1 MDYNKL
7 AEMRDRDNLFAAFL
21 GIKTTK
27 VEEGYAEVELELRP
41 EFMNATN
48 VVHGGCLYTLG
59 DVVSG
64 TAASSFGT
72 KAVTVSGEY
81 QYLSAAKDTKKIKA
95 VARCIKQGKT
105 LLVFDV
111 MLTDSKYT
119 LVNTNH
125 QKGKSIQEGTES
137 TFIQIIFE
145 ASSEGIQ
152 SAHFSIYATFD
163 HILYPGSFHFVI
175 TSK

>member
-1 MDYNKL
+1 MTYERSLFMDFNKL

-21 GIKTTK
+21 GIKTKK
-27 VEEGYAEVELELRP
+27 VEEGYAEVELKLRP

-81 QYLSAAKDTKKIKA
+81 QYLSAAKDTEKIKA
-95 VARCIKQGKT
+95 VARCSKSGKT
-105 LLVFDV
+105 LLFFDV
-111 MLTDSKYT
+111 EITDDKDR
-119 LVNTNH
+119 LVG
-125 QKGKSIQEGTES
+125 KG
-137 TFIQIIFE
+137 TFVYYRLLNMPITFE
-145 ASSEGIQ
+145 
-152 SAHFSIYATFD
+152 D
-163 HILYPGSFHFVI
+163 
-175 TSK
+175 

>member
-7 AEMRDRDNLFAAFL
+7 IELRDRENPFSVFL

-27 VEEGYAEVELELRP
+27 IEEGYAEVELELKP
-41 EFMNATN
+41 EYMNPSN

-64 TAASSFGT
+64 AAATSFGT

-81 QYLSAAKDTKKIKA
+81 HYLSAAKNTKKIKA
-95 VARCIKQGKT
+95 RAQCIKQGKT

-111 MLTDSKYT
+111 RLTDDR
-119 LVNTNH
+119 NTMIG
-125 QKGKSIQEGTES
+125 KG
-137 TFIQIIFE
+137 TFTYYRLLKEVI
-145 ASSEGIQ
+145 S
-152 SAHFSIYATFD
+152 FD
-163 HILYPGSFHFVI
+163 
-175 TSK
+175 

>member
-7 AEMRDRDNLFAAFL
+7 IEMRDRENPFSVFL

-27 VEEGYAEVELELRP
+27 IEEGYAEVELDLRP
-41 EFMNATN
+41 EFMNPTN

-64 TAASSFGT
+64 AAAASFGT

-81 QYLSAAKDTKKIKA
+81 HYLAAAKDTTKIKA

-119 LVNTNH
+119 LVG
-125 QKGKSIQEGTES
+125 KG
-137 TFIQIIFE
+137 TFTYYRLLKEVI
-145 ASSEGIQ
+145 S
-152 SAHFSIYATFD
+152 FD
-163 HILYPGSFHFVI
+163 
-175 TSK
+175 